1 MRRSANAK
9 ALGFRQRPGYSVCD
23 ESRSRSFRFWRFT
36 AKGEGGVS
44 ASRPNREG
52 RSGSAPRALK
62 CGGGSGTFGGMEGR
76 VARLEA
82 HVETLR
88 SDVADLRAAVAAL
101 TEKVAVLTEK
111 VAVLTERV
119 AHLPSKGFV
128 VSVNMTAIGFLGSLI
143 LFGEKL
149 KALAGL

>member
-1 MRRSANAK
+1 MNA
-9 ALGFRQRPGYSVCD
+9 
-23 ESRSRSFRFWRFT
+23 SRSHHEDRD
-36 AKGEGGVS
+36 G
-44 ASRPNREG
+44 RE
-52 RSGSAPRALK
+52 PRALK
-62 CGGGSGTFGGMEGR
+62 GGSEGGTPGGMEAR

-88 SDVADLRAAVAAL
+88 SDVAELRAAVAAL
-101 TEKVAVLTEK
+101 TET

-128 VSVNMTAIGFLGSLI
+128 VTSNMTAIALFSGLM

-149 KALAGL
+149 KALMGV